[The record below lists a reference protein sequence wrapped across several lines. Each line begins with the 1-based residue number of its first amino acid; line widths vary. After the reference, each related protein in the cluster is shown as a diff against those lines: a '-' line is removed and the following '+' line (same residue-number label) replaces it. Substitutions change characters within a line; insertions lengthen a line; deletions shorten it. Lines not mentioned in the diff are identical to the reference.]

1 MIEGSDNHIITRTSF
16 INNTATSVGGG
27 LVLVT
32 SNQVMLSSL
41 TFTNNTARLNGGGL
55 YLSIGITYV
64 GMVALT
70 FKGNRAVQGSGGAM
84 YVGPSCQ
91 FISLGG
97 LISSFQTC
105 VGCAND
111 DKSGTAPM
119 GKRTQYLNYRVQT
132 NDEILYTI
140 SSHSHLLM
148 QHHLISSPPIS
159 ST

>member
-70 FKGNRAVQGSGGAM
+70 FQGNLAVQGSGGAM
-84 YVGPSCQ
+84 
-91 FISLGG
+91 
-97 LISSFQTC
+97 
-105 VGCAND
+105 
-111 DKSGTAPM
+111 
-119 GKRTQYLNYRVQT
+119 
-132 NDEILYTI
+132 
-140 SSHSHLLM
+140 
-148 QHHLISSPPIS
+148 
-159 ST
+159 